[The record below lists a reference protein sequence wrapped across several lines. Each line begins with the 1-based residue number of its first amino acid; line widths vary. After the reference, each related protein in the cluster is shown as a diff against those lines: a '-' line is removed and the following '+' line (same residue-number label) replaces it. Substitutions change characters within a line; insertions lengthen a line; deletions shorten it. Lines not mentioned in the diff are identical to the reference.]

1 MIGAASLARKKNNN
15 AAANTLQHT
24 GICNAG

>member
-24 GICNAG
+24 EIYDAG